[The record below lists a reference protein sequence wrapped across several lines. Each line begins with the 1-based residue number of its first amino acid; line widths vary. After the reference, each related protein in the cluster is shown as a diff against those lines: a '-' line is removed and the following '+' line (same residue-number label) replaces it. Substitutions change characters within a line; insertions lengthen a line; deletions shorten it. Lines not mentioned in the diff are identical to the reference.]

1 MNNFYNKF
9 KSDLFNSTNRE
20 LDQKFCHIFETGDF
34 KRDTSIL
41 YEIVDLK
48 VRQRYFVSLDL
59 EKSLEENLLNKTII
73 EYPSLFIVRNQDLA
87 DFDIRQYNQIN
98 DPITEMVEE
107 EEKDENGTDEDDDE
121 IEGKLIH
128 PEVEENGTSRKF
140 KREHDQDEETSK
152 KLKSLDTIEIKPR
165 DENEELEDGE
175 I

>member
-9 KSDLFNSTNRE
+9 KSDLFNSSNRE

-34 KRDTSIL
+34 KNDMSIL

-48 VRQRYFVSLDL
+48 ARQRYFVALNLD
-59 EKSLEENLLNKTII
+59 KSLEENLLNKTII

-87 DFDIRQYNQIN
+87 DFDIREYNQIN

-107 EEKDENGTDEDDDE
+107 EEKDEDGTDEDDEDG
-121 IEGKLIH
+121 EGKLIH

-140 KREHDQDEETSK
+140 KRAHGQDEEASK
-152 KLKSLDTIEIKPR
+152 KFKSLDTIETKPR
-165 DENEELEDGE
+165 VENEELEDGE